1 MPPSAERIMSSLQ
14 QQQHEEPSS
23 SPLRSIMIG
32 GEGRNGSKSKSGLA
46 QQQQQQQQ
54 AHHRKG
60 LSFSEDVTIYEI
72 ERTVD
77 MTSNEIKS
85 TWYNRDE
92 YFKIRHA
99 YEKII
104 DKMEKYGSS
113 GNNAKQMDESKYC
126 TVGLQRMTSHEESKC
141 ASRRKHAY
149 KAIQV
154 EQQLQKEENV
164 CDPQRLAEVYSES
177 TTHSTNQ
184 MVATMSAIR
193 LANDVAKYQ
202 SEPVTEDKDSSSSSS
217 TNKGS
222 SSKRRISQMFKIK
235 RISTSQRGF

>member
-1 MPPSAERIMSSLQ
+1 
-14 QQQHEEPSS
+14 
-23 SPLRSIMIG
+23 MIG

-46 QQQQQQQQ
+46 QQQQQT
-54 AHHRKG
+54 HHRKV
-60 LSFSEDVTIYEI
+60 LSFSEDVTVHEI

-77 MTSNEIKS
+77 MTSKEIKS

-104 DKMEKYGSS
+104 DKMEKYSNGSCNGKS
-113 GNNAKQMDESKYC
+113 LDEMKYC
-126 TVGLQRMTSHEESKC
+126 TVGLHRMTPHEESKC

-154 EQQLQKEENV
+154 EQQLQKEESIW
-164 CDPQRLAEVYSES
+164 DPQRIAEVYSES

-202 SEPVTEDKDSSSSSS
+202 AEPVVTDDKNSSSASS